1 MFRIAKNRAHYIA
14 PQQKL
19 RYAAT
24 AQFHYP
30 LIIFGRITMT
40 NDVLANMS
48 SQYQN
53 LMGPALKAN
62 KLSAA
67 NLEALVNF
75 QMSALQSYVDMA
87 MARMKAAAD
96 ISDPASLQTFLT
108 SQAETISSL
117 NQKFMDDT
125 KALGDL
131 MGRFKAE
138 FDHLI
143 KESLPSSK

>member
-1 MFRIAKNRAHYIA
+1 
-14 PQQKL
+14 
-19 RYAAT
+19 
-24 AQFHYP
+24 
-30 LIIFGRITMT
+30 MT
-40 NDVLANMS
+40 NDMLAKMS

-75 QMSALQSYVDMA
+75 QMSALQSYMDMA

-96 ISDPASLQTFLT
+96 ISDPASLQAFLT

-117 NQKFMDDT
+117 NQKFMDDS
-125 KALGDL
+125 KALSDL

-138 FDHLI
+138 FDKLI
-143 KESLPSSK
+143 KESLPSGN

>member
-1 MFRIAKNRAHYIA
+1 
-14 PQQKL
+14 
-19 RYAAT
+19 
-24 AQFHYP
+24 
-30 LIIFGRITMT
+30 MT

-96 ISDPASLQTFLT
+96 ISDPASLQAFLT

-117 NQKFMDDT
+117 NQKFMDDS

-138 FDHLI
+138 FDKLI

>member
-1 MFRIAKNRAHYIA
+1 
-14 PQQKL
+14 
-19 RYAAT
+19 
-24 AQFHYP
+24 
-30 LIIFGRITMT
+30 MT

-96 ISDPASLQTFLT
+96 ISDPASLQVFLT

-117 NQKFMDDT
+117 NQKFMDDS

-138 FDHLI
+138 FDKLI
-143 KESLPSSK
+143 KESLPAGQ

>member
-1 MFRIAKNRAHYIA
+1 
-14 PQQKL
+14 
-19 RYAAT
+19 
-24 AQFHYP
+24 
-30 LIIFGRITMT
+30 MT

-117 NQKFMDDT
+117 NQKFMDDS
-125 KALGDL
+125 KALSDL

-138 FDHLI
+138 FDKLI
-143 KESLPSSK
+143 KESLPGSK

>member
-1 MFRIAKNRAHYIA
+1 
-14 PQQKL
+14 
-19 RYAAT
+19 
-24 AQFHYP
+24 
-30 LIIFGRITMT
+30 MT
-40 NDVLANMS
+40 NDVLAKMS

-87 MARMKAAAD
+87 MTRMKAAAD
-96 ISDPASLQTFLT
+96 ISDPASLQAFLT
-108 SQAETISSL
+108 NQAETISSL
-117 NQKFMDDT
+117 NQKFMDDS

-131 MGRFKAE
+131 MGRFKVE
-138 FDHLI
+138 FDKLI
-143 KESLPSSK
+143 KESLPSSGT

>member
-1 MFRIAKNRAHYIA
+1 
-14 PQQKL
+14 
-19 RYAAT
+19 
-24 AQFHYP
+24 
-30 LIIFGRITMT
+30 MT

-96 ISDPASLQTFLT
+96 VSDPASLQAFLT

-117 NQKFMDDT
+117 NQKFMDDS

-138 FDHLI
+138 FDKLI

>member
-1 MFRIAKNRAHYIA
+1 
-14 PQQKL
+14 
-19 RYAAT
+19 
-24 AQFHYP
+24 
-30 LIIFGRITMT
+30 MT
-40 NDVLANMS
+40 NEALAKMS

-53 LMGPALKAN
+53 LMGPVLKAN

-87 MARMKAAAD
+87 MARMKAAAE
-96 ISDPASLQTFLT
+96 ISDPASLQAFLT

-117 NQKFMDDT
+117 NQKFMDDS

-138 FDHLI
+138 FDKLI
-143 KESLPSSK
+143 QESLAGGK